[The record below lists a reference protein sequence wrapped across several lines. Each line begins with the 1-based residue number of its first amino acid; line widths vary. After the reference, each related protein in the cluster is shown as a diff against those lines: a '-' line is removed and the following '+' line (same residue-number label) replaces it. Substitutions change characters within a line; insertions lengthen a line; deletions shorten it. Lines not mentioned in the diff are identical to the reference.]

1 MKSSNE
7 GDILFVLHLNQR
19 VMNQECM
26 RKKGSF
32 VQWNC
37 NVFDKLM
44 FRAMQIPE
52 VNTSRAAVISVVASG
67 RTKAMVEEDIM

>member
-19 VMNQECM
+19 VMKQDFM
-26 RKKGSF
+26 R
-32 VQWNC
+32 
-37 NVFDKLM
+37 
-44 FRAMQIPE
+44 RAMQIPE
-52 VNTSRAAVISVVASG
+52 VNTSRSAVISVVASG